1 MVCVCKYM
9 MSYIIISIANVAS
22 GFVED
27 HCQPVELKP
36 HYLSISCLYPSSYP
50 RTQSL
55 FPFQAEVG
63 MEIVTACTTY
73 SLHSYCEVW
82 EWPCVLSLPPWTS
95 LPSLTTAAISHQLLW
110 GWACSRADYSTEKG
124 GEPFGGNWAV
134 LAWEGA
140 YTVHCVD
147 GCGCLNLCMFSH
159 GWYQMCP
166 CRV

>member
-36 HYLSISCLYPSSYP
+36 HYPSISCLYSSSYP

-82 EWPCVLSLPPWTS
+82 EWPCVLSLPPWS
-95 LPSLTTAAISHQLLW
+95 SPSFPHYCSHQSPAPLKVRLLQRW
-110 GWACSRADYSTEKG
+110 
-124 GEPFGGNWAV
+124 
-134 LAWEGA
+134 LQHWEGWRA
-140 YTVHCVD
+140 VWRELGSTCVGRCVHCAL
-147 GCGCLNLCMFSH
+147 CGWVWVFELVHVFS
-159 GWYQMCP
+159 
-166 CRV
+166 RVIPNVPL